1 MTVTTG
7 YQQRDE
13 RLGRNQA
20 LFREINERV
29 SQITQTTELS
39 DLETYWVCECA
50 HETCLERVALAPCE
64 YEAIRSD
71 PTHFVVAP
79 GEEHVLPEIERV
91 IRRHARY
98 WVVEKFGEAATVT
111 EHLDRRSP

>member
-20 LFREINERV
+20 LFREVNERV

-39 DLETYWVCECA
+39 DLETYWV
-50 HETCLERVALAPCE
+50 CE